1 MNVPKIRFKGFVDK
15 WELKEL
21 SDLVT
26 YIKGF
31 AFKSVDYQKEGY
43 RIIRVSDLLEEI
55 INGNNEKIFID
66 KEKSCNYEKYR
77 IHRGEIIVTTVGSKP
92 EVTKSAVGR
101 TIYYNSLDIE
111 FLNQNLIKLS
121 SSNHINSYFIYQNTK
136 TNRYRNHIENIQR
149 GNANQSNITVKEL
162 LEYTIYT
169 PAKNEQSK
177 IADFFRILD
186 KKFQLQQEKI
196 DLLKEQKKGYMQKI
210 FNQELRFKDSN
221 GSDFQKWLN
230 KVKAESLF
238 ESVSNKN
245 HNGDYPVL
253 SATQDNG
260 MVLRDSLERHMAF
273 NDDNL
278 KSYKLVEKNDFIISL
293 RSFQGGIEFSNL
305 QGLVSPAYTVFKSKS
320 ELVYDLYFA
329 KVFKTEDFISRLNS
343 TTYGIRDG
351 KAISYKDFSSLRF
364 NIPSIEEQKKIAE
377 FLDLLD
383 LKILNE
389 NKKLEQLLNQK
400 QAFMQQMFI

>member
-1 MNVPKIRFKGFVDK
+1 MALERIRKFKISLPCIT
-15 WELKEL
+15 E
-21 SDLVT
+21 
-26 YIKGF
+26 
-31 AFKSVDYQKEGY
+31 QKKLG
-43 RIIRVSDLLEEI
+43 VFFDFMD
-55 INGNNEKIFID
+55 NKI
-66 KEKSCNYEKYR
+66 
-77 IHRGEIIVTTVGSKP
+77 
-92 EVTKSAVGR
+92 
-101 TIYYNSLDIE
+101 
-111 FLNQNLIKLS
+111 
-121 SSNHINSYFIYQNTK
+121 
-136 TNRYRNHIENIQR
+136 
-149 GNANQSNITVKEL
+149 
-162 LEYTIYT
+162 
-169 PAKNEQSK
+169 
-177 IADFFRILD
+177 
-186 KKFQLQQEKI
+186 QLQQEKI
-196 DLLKEQKKGYMQKI
+196 DFLKEQKKGYMQKI
-210 FNQELRFKDSN
+210 LNQEIRFKDAN
-221 GSDFQKWLN
+221 GSDYPKWLN
-230 KVKAESLF
+230 NVKAERLF

-329 KVFKTEDFISRLNS
+329 KLFKTENFISRLNS

-351 KAISYKDFSSLRF
+351 KAISYKDFSTLRF

-389 NKKLEQLLNQK
+389 NKKLEQLQNQK

>member
-1 MNVPKIRFKGFVDK
+1 MVDLDNISDVLSGKRLPKGHNFISNKALGIP
-15 WELKEL
+15 
-21 SDLVT
+21 
-26 YIKGF
+26 YIT
-31 AFKSVDYQKEGY
+31 
-43 RIIRVSDLLEEI
+43 VSDMGRKFVSRDNIKYISEETEIMISKYKVKTNDIIISVAGTLGKINIIDSTLENANLTENCDKI
-55 INGNNEKIFID
+55 TNFNGVDINFLYHYLTSPSIEKQI
-66 KEKSCNYEKYR
+66 
-77 IHRGEIIVTTVGSKP
+77 
-92 EVTKSAVGR
+92 SAVNTVSSQPKLALER
-101 TIYYNSLDIE
+101 IRKFKISLPCITE
-111 FLNQNLIKLS
+111 QKKLGVFFDFMD
-121 SSNHINSYFIYQNTK
+121 N
-136 TNRYRNHIENIQR
+136 
-149 GNANQSNITVKEL
+149 
-162 LEYTIYT
+162 
-169 PAKNEQSK
+169 K
-177 IADFFRILD
+177 I
-186 KKFQLQQEKI
+186 QLQQEKI
-196 DLLKEQKKGYMQKI
+196 DFLKEQKKGYMQKI
-210 FNQELRFKDSN
+210 LNQEIRFKDAN
-221 GSDFQKWLN
+221 GSDYPKWLN
-230 KVKAESLF
+230 NVKAERLF

-329 KVFKTEDFISRLNS
+329 KLFKTENFISRLNS

-351 KAISYKDFSSLRF
+351 KAISYKDFSTLRF

-389 NKKLEQLLNQK
+389 NKKLEQLQNQK